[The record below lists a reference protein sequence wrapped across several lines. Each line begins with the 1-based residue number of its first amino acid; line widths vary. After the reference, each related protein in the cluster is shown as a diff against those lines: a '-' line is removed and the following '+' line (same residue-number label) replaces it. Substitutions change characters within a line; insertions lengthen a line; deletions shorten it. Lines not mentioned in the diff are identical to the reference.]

1 MQRTSEVFQPIPNHQ
16 QQQQQQQQNATL
28 GRAQQSAR
36 ERLFGISQ
44 NYGTVNHYSQ
54 QQQHQQHSS
63 VEQELPNNRK
73 IAMVK
78 PELRS
83 SEK

>member
-1 MQRTSEVFQPIPNHQ
+1 MTNG
-16 QQQQQQQQNATL
+16 N
-28 GRAQQSAR
+28 
-36 ERLFGISQ
+36 Q
-44 NYGTVNHYSQ
+44 NY
-54 QQQHQQHSS
+54 SS
-63 VEQELPNNRK
+63 IPVQNSIDQELPNSRK